1 MNTRGLI
8 ILAAVALGVM
18 VAPAAHCEGS
28 ALDSLKTWFQH
39 WKEGLAGSAVEGNY
53 QQKSLTNVAAVRGKK
68 QKADDP
74 NQPYIKGTLSEKQ
87 EKNLRK
93 ERAEL
98 GQAVDLILSGK
109 LDEGGKKLD
118 AFEEKHQKSPLL
130 RDVHQA
136 REKLKELTAGSS
148 EKPAQ

>member
-1 MNTRGLI
+1 MKTRGST
-8 ILAAVALGVM
+8 ILAAVVLGVM
-18 VAPAAHCEGS
+18 LAPAARCESS

-39 WKEGLAGSAVEGNY
+39 WKEGLAGSAVEGQY
-53 QQKSLTNVAAVRGKK
+53 QQKSLTNVAAVRGKN

-74 NQPYIKGTLSEKQ
+74 NQPYIKGTLDQAQ
-87 EKNLRK
+87 EKKLRK

-109 LDEGGKKLD
+109 FDEGGKKLD
-118 AFEEKHQKSPLL
+118 AFEEKHQNSPLL

-136 REKLKELTAGSS
+136 REKLKELKAGSS
-148 EKPAQ
+148 ERPAQ